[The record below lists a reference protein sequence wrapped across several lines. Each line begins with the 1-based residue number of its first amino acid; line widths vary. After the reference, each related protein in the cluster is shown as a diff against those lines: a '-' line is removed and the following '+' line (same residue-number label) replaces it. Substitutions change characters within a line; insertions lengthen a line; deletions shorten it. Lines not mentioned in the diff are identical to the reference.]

1 MSNLGN
7 SGDGEGD
14 PLHGVDG
21 RRGNFEGHDV
31 ERKPLNFLN
40 ARNDEGPASD
50 DDQRLLVEASGH
62 DDGLVRASGHETHA
76 THCWQ
81 SFGSL
86 FSQHCS
92 KCSPTVHLRSRFFL
106 SVTKSRKLE
115 VEHKSF
121 RIGSAKKNLGG
132 SRFKETRQ
140 ILILSHRFAVELVA
154 VGQMNTTK
162 LQLEIISSQFLLAS
176 LPPLLLPLRRVELAL

>member
-14 PLHGVDG
+14 TLHGVDG
-21 RRGNFEGHDV
+21 RRGHFEGHDV

-92 KCSPTVHLRSRFFL
+92 KCSPTVHLRSRFFCSSQSHENAKL
-106 SVTKSRKLE
+106 NTKVFES
-115 VEHKSF
+115 SPQ
-121 RIGSAKKNLGG
+121 KNLGG

-162 LQLEIISSQFLLAS
+162 LQLEIISSLVFVGFAAAAAAAAAQS
-176 LPPLLLPLRRVELAL
+176 